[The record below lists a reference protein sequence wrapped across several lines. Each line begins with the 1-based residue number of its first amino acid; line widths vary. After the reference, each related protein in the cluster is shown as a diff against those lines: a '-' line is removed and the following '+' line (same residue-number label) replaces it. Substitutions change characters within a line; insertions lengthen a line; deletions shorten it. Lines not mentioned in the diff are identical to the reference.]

1 VGDPR
6 HIKFV
11 LIFGGMVIL
20 SLLVSKS
27 VEKHTIEQNRHKE
40 AKMKLVVIHK
50 AIEMDY
56 DPEKLELM
64 MKRMEE

>member
-1 VGDPR
+1 MGDPR

-11 LIFGGMVIL
+11 LIFAGMFML

>member
-11 LIFGGMVIL
+11 LIFAGMFML